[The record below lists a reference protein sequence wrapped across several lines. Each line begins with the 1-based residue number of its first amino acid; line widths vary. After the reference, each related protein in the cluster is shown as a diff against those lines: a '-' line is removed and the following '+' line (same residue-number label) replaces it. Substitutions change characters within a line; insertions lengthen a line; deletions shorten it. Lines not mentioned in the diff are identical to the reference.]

1 MSTGSSGTRG
11 VGTTRSIVVFV
22 AFVVTGGCRTR
33 GVGAIRA
40 IVVSLTSSETGIS
53 GGYENR
59 RMCTSGSLDGSRVD
73 TGSGYG
79 YGRMCISGS
88 LNVGSGVDSMSI
100 DVDVFRGTS
109 TSGNTD
115 IIGRVSRISEDVD
128 TGVSSKLAVVGEVE
142 VVSAVMVCIPTFVSA
157 LAKIPT
163 NAEINALAEV
173 ELAVGVGVA
182 VVDDA
187 AALVALL
194 EETGL
199 GVSTTVTT
207 ASKLP
212 INGIAVGAFKIVVAF
227 GSLTVGRARNPRKRS
242 FKISPASY

>member
-33 GVGAIRA
+33 GVGAI
-40 IVVSLTSSETGIS
+40 VVSLTSSETGIS

-59 RMCTSGSLDGSRVD
+59 RMCTSGSLDGSGVD

-115 IIGRVSRISEDVD
+115 IIGGVSRIPDVD

-142 VVSAVMVCIPTFVSA
+142 VVSAVMVGILSTFVPA
-157 LAKIPT
+157 LAKISA

-182 VVDDA
+182 VAVVDDA
-187 AALVALL
+187 AALFALL

-212 INGIAVGAFKIVVAF
+212 INGIAVGTFKIVVAF
-227 GSLTVGRARNPRKRS
+227 GSLTVGRARNPRKRF

>member
-128 TGVSSKLAVVGEVE
+128 TGVSSKLAVVGDVE
-142 VVSAVMVCIPTFVSA
+142 VVSAVMVGTTFVPA
-157 LAKIPT
+157 LAKIPA

-173 ELAVGVGVA
+173 ELAVAVA

-227 GSLTVGRARNPRKRS
+227 GSPTVGRARNPRKRF

>member
-115 IIGRVSRISEDVD
+115 IIGRVSRISEAVD

-142 VVSAVMVCIPTFVSA
+142 VVSAVMVGTTFVPA
-157 LAKIPT
+157 LAKIPA

-173 ELAVGVGVA
+173 ELAVAVA

-227 GSLTVGRARNPRKRS
+227 GSPTVGRARNPRKRF